1 MLVMKNFDI
10 HRFGYLLKLDL
21 SRNKRTYIQSFL
33 GMFLGFLFVGFV
45 SFYPFMKGV
54 YYNPNN
60 NQLLNSVSSYY
71 GMSVMFEFFL
81 SLLFMS
87 HSFVFLKERNRRIS
101 YLLLPATQLEK
112 FLARLCLV
120 PFGLLLLSVGS
131 FFTAYMVVSAVY
143 SITQGMPFGEMFV
156 LLWQQISRPFEFWM
170 HLVFNNGTFSWSGFL
185 DMLSSF
191 SMFLFLLSLYLFA
204 SLVFRVQPFI
214 LMSLCCVA
222 VFGALGM
229 LSVSQYSWVTELI
242 HILKNDALMI
252 CLLFGSATGL
262 TLFSYRL
269 FKRKGV
275 NR

>member
-1 MLVMKNFDI
+1 MKNFDI

-33 GMFLGFLFVGFV
+33 GMFLGFLFVGIV
-45 SFYPFMKGV
+45 SFNPFMKDV
-54 YYNPNN
+54 SYNPNSR
-60 NQLLNSVSSYY
+60 QLLNDVSSYY
-71 GMSVMFEFFL
+71 GLSVLFEFFL

-101 YLLLPATQLEK
+101 YLLLPATHLEK

-131 FFTAYMVVSAVY
+131 FFTAYMVVSAVF
-143 SITQGMPFGEMFV
+143 SIIQGIPFGEMHV
-156 LLWQQISRPFEFWM
+156 LLWQEISHPIEFWK

-185 DMLSSF
+185 ELLTSF

-204 SLVFRVQPFI
+204 SFVFRVQPFI
-214 LMSLCCVA
+214 LMSLCCVV
-222 VFGALGM
+222 VFVTLGM
-229 LSVSQYSWVTELI
+229 ISVSQYTWVDEFI
-242 HILKNDALMI
+242 HILKNDVLMI
-252 CLLFGSATGL
+252 SLLLGSATGL
-262 TLFSYRL
+262 TLSSYQL

-275 NR
+275 N